1 VSARIET
8 TLRATIPRW
17 ARAGLGLLALAGLAA
32 LAVLRPRLPTMPWQ
46 ALQPTTDELVR
57 QGVLCLVWLLL
68 LAACLRL
75 AWVALRPPR
84 RVETKTYAAPN
95 WLPEPRRARLVTE
108 RPDSRELLHL
118 FSRPRSVSLTEIG
131 PASEASDALESQTVE
146 GTLEA
151 AGDDGAAQVMV
162 SLCGRLRVG
171 GADGH
176 HAGERATR
184 GLIAY
189 LVLKRAAATMDELV
203 EALWPG
209 ENPVKTRQRLWK
221 AKRQAQRLL
230 GEALVR
236 QHDSYE
242 IDRKLLRTDIDEL
255 TALRG
260 HELLGRDE
268 LERAVALTREE
279 PLADVDYEWAESER
293 RRLQAIQAELLERLA
308 AACLTEGDANGALA
322 AAERLI
328 QFDRLNERGWCLAME
343 ADGELG
349 NRQGILDRYERLGRE
364 LDECLGLRPG
374 REAQETYRR
383 LLGQT

>member
-1 VSARIET
+1 MSTRTET
-8 TLRATIPRW
+8 TVRATIPSW
-17 ARAGLGLLALAGLAA
+17 ARAGLGLLALASLAT
-32 LAVLRPRLPTMPWQ
+32 LAILRPRLPTMPWQ

-57 QGVLCLVWLLL
+57 QGALCVVWLLL
-68 LAACLRL
+68 VAACLRL
-75 AWVALRPPR
+75 GWVALRPPR
-84 RVETKTYAAPN
+84 RVEMNTYAAPN
-95 WLPEPRRARLVTE
+95 WLPERRRARLVTE

-118 FSRPRSVSLTEIG
+118 FSRPRSVSLTKIG
-131 PASEASDALESQTVE
+131 SASETSDALESQSVDGTV
-146 GTLEA
+146 EA
-151 AGDDGAAQVMV
+151 AGDDGASQVMV
-162 SLCGRLRVG
+162 SLFGRLRVG
-171 GADGH
+171 GADGN

-236 QHDSYE
+236 QHDSYA

-255 TALRG
+255 DALRG
-260 HELLGRDE
+260 QELLGRDE

-279 PLADVDYEWAESER
+279 PLADVDYPWAEGER

-343 ADGELG
+343 AEGELG

-364 LDECLGLRPG
+364 LDERLGLRPG
-374 REAQETYRR
+374 SEAKETYRR
-383 LLGQT
+383 LLGQA

>member
-8 TLRATIPRW
+8 AVRAAIPGW

-383 LLGQT
+383 ILGQT

>member
-1 VSARIET
+1 MSTPLET
-8 TLRATIPRW
+8 TVRATIPSW

-46 ALQPTTDELVR
+46 PLQPTTDELVR
-57 QGVLCLVWLLL
+57 QTVLFLVWLLL
-68 LAACLRL
+68 VAICLRL
-75 AWVALRPPR
+75 AWLALKPPR
-84 RVETKTYAAPN
+84 RVEAKTHAAPS
-95 WLPEPRRARLVTE
+95 WLPERRRAPLVME
-108 RPDSRELLHL
+108 RPDSRELLRL
-118 FSRPRSVSLTEIG
+118 FSRPRSVSLTETG
-131 PASEASDALESQTVE
+131 SASEASDALESQTVE
-146 GTLEA
+146 GTVEA
-151 AGDDGAAQVMV
+151 AGEGAAPQVMV
-162 SLCGRLRVG
+162 SLFGRLRVG
-171 GADGH
+171 GADGD

-236 QHDSYE
+236 QHDSYA
-242 IDRKLLRTDIDEL
+242 IDRKRLRTDIDEL
-255 TALRG
+255 DALRS
-260 HELLGRDE
+260 HEPLGRDE
-268 LERAVALTREE
+268 LERAVALTHEE
-279 PLADVDYEWAESER
+279 PLADVHYPWAEGER

-328 QFDRLNERGWCLAME
+328 QLDRLNERGWCLAME
-343 ADGELG
+343 AEGEFG
-349 NRQGILDRYERLGRE
+349 NRQGVLDRYERLGRE
-364 LDECLGLRPG
+364 LDERLGLRPG
-374 REAQETYRR
+374 REAKETYRR

>member
-1 VSARIET
+1 VSTRIET
-8 TLRATIPRW
+8 TVRAALPSW
-17 ARAGLGLLALAGLAA
+17 ARTGLGLLALASLAA
-32 LAVLRPRLPTMPWQ
+32 LAVLRPRLPAMPWQ

-279 PLADVDYEWAESER
+279 PLADVDYPWAEGER

>member
-1 VSARIET
+1 MSARIET
-8 TLRATIPRW
+8 TVRAALPSW
-17 ARAGLGLLALAGLAA
+17 ARAGLGLLALGGLAA

-57 QGVLCLVWLLL
+57 EGVLCVVWLLL
-68 LAACLRL
+68 VAACLRL
-75 AWVALRPPR
+75 GWFALRPPR
-84 RVETKTYAAPN
+84 RVETKTYAAPS
-95 WLPEPRRARLVTE
+95 WLPERRRARLVTE

-118 FSRPRSVSLTEIG
+118 FSRPRSASLTEVG

-151 AGDDGAAQVMV
+151 AGDGGAPQVMV

-171 GADGH
+171 GADGN

-236 QHDSYE
+236 QHDSYA

-255 TALRG
+255 DALRG
-260 HELLGRDE
+260 HEPLGRDE

-279 PLADVDYEWAESER
+279 PLADVDYPWAESER

-328 QFDRLNERGWCLAME
+328 QLDRLNERGWCLAME
-343 ADGELG
+343 AEGELG

-364 LDECLGLRPG
+364 LDERLGLRPG
-374 REAQETYRR
+374 REAKETYRR

>member
-1 VSARIET
+1 VSTRIET
-8 TLRATIPRW
+8 TVRAAIPSW
-17 ARAGLGLLALAGLAA
+17 ARAGLGLLALASLAA

-57 QGVLCLVWLLL
+57 QGVLCVVWLLL
-68 LAACLRL
+68 VAASLRL
-75 AWVALRPPR
+75 GWVALRPPR

-108 RPDSRELLHL
+108 RPDSRELLRL
-118 FSRPRSVSLTEIG
+118 FGRPRSVSLTEIG
-131 PASEASDALESQTVE
+131 SASAASDALESETVKGTVE
-146 GTLEA
+146 A
-151 AGDDGAAQVMV
+151 VDGGAPQVMV
-162 SLCGRLRVG
+162 CLFGRLGVG
-171 GADGH
+171 GADGE

-236 QHDSYE
+236 QHDSYA

-255 TALRG
+255 DALRG

-279 PLADVDYEWAESER
+279 PLADVDYPWAESER

-308 AACLTEGDANGALA
+308 GVRLAERDANGALA

-328 QFDRLNERGWCLAME
+328 QLDRLNERGWCLAME
-343 ADGELG
+343 AEGELG

-364 LDECLGLRPG
+364 LDERLGLRPG
-374 REAQETYRR
+374 REAKETYRR

>member
-1 VSARIET
+1 VSTRTET
-8 TLRATIPRW
+8 TVRAAIPSW
-17 ARAGLGLLALAGLAA
+17 ARAGLGLLALASLGA

-46 ALQPTTDELVR
+46 ALQPTTDELVL
-57 QGVLCLVWLLL
+57 QVVVCVVWLLL
-68 LAACLRL
+68 VAACLRL
-75 AWVALRPPR
+75 GWFALRPAP
-84 RVETKTYAAPN
+84 RVETKTYAAPS

-108 RPDSRELLHL
+108 RPDSRELLRL
-118 FSRPRSVSLTEIG
+118 FSRPRTVSLTEIG
-131 PASEASDALESQTVE
+131 PPSEASEALESQTVE
-146 GTLEA
+146 DSAEA
-151 AGDDGAAQVMV
+151 LDGGAPQVMV
-162 SLCGRLRVG
+162 CLFGRLGVG
-171 GADGH
+171 GADGN

-230 GEALVR
+230 GDALVR
-236 QHDSYE
+236 QHDSYA

-255 TALRG
+255 DALRSQ
-260 HELLGRDE
+260 ELLGRDE

-279 PLADVDYEWAESER
+279 PLADVDYPWAEGER
-293 RRLQAIQAELLERLA
+293 RRLQAVQAELLERLA
-308 AACLTEGDANGALA
+308 AACLKQGDATGALA

-343 ADGELG
+343 AEGELG

-364 LDECLGLRPG
+364 LDERLGLRPG
-374 REAQETYRR
+374 SEAKETYRR